1 MKTSSAISISFLFG
15 CLRTLIG
22 AGVTVNYDTNP
33 DAIAHFEGKYV
44 LNPHKATVYIC
55 CRQVKFLVK
64 GRMHSLDQLWV
75 YDGVATD
82 VETQKKLLIKHY
94 YHVGTINDALRLA
107 MIDYLTSLGILADI
121 PCTIPTYSYP
131 LLSSCAPGDSISCD
145 QTCSFSCRTL
155 GFQLVGSAQVQCCN
169 NGSFIPT
176 VPSCQANSCV
186 VSTSSITEHLI
197 VKKGNCAAGQRV
209 EVDIGCEFSCD
220 VGYRL
225 SGSAV
230 STCGRD
236 GTFSPP
242 FPTCM
247 VDSCLVNP
255 SWITDH
261 LVVRTENCLAGSRV
275 VIDAQCEFSCDVG
288 FRLSGSNMSTC
299 GSDGSFSSPFPTCI
313 VDSCLVSPS
322 WITDHLV
329 VARGKC
335 LANHRVDI
343 ETKCEFACEEG
354 YHLLGSDSSTCGSD
368 GRFSSPFPK
377 CASAS
382 TPNSHVT
389 SCASLKHVTDV
400 TTTDSNAVSHRTD
413 KNDGVHS
420 NQRGKSWLPYLAFLS
435 LVFLV
440 IPLAIYIRKRSCV
453 PTDYQPLDN
462 SQECALS
469 NISPDVDGYYK
480 HEHVTPATPTREQL
494 DPSECYCMS
503 LRNKGIVFVLN
514 NNDYVDRGVRKGSE
528 IDVINVTHVFNEIG
542 YTPVVK
548 QNLTAQEIRGALA
561 EVKRTIRKIHTSVV
575 LVFMS
580 HGVQEGIYGSDGVVI
595 SVEDIKEMFSGK
607 NCPSLIG
614 KPKIFF
620 FQACRGNKLT
630 TSATDD
636 RPLSVV
642 STSHDVENAAGILN
656 ALVKETEGIDPARD
670 SELRTL
676 STGSTATDRLAARG
690 ELQTLSTGSA
700 ATDRLPALETDGVP
714 DNADMYIAHAT
725 SEGYFAIRD
734 RVNGSW
740 FIQALCE
747 ELITGAHLYDL
758 DTIMTKVA
766 KRVKKLKGEI
776 EYKGYKHVTYQTPQ
790 AIKQGIEKK
799 IYFLP
804 KYPPLR
810 RHMPAERNN
819 NAPRRQTSQ
828 TRLI

>member
-1 MKTSSAISISFLFG
+1 MKISSAISMSILIG
-15 CLRTLIG
+15 CLETLNG
-22 AGVTVNYDTNP
+22 AGPVQYVTDP
-33 DAIAHFEGKYV
+33 DAISHFEGKFV
-44 LNPHKATVYIC
+44 LNPHKATVDIC
-55 CRQVKFLVK
+55 CRLIKFLVK
-64 GRMHSLDQLWV
+64 GRVNSLGELWI

-82 VETQKKLLIKHY
+82 VETQKKLLVNHY
-94 YHVGTINDALRLA
+94 YHVSTTYDALRLA

-121 PCTIPTYSYP
+121 PCTIPTFSYP
-131 LLSSCAPGDSISCD
+131 LLSSCAPGDGISCD
-145 QTCSFSCRTL
+145 QTCSFSCRTP
-155 GFQLVGSAQVQCCN
+155 GFQLVGSAQVKCCN
-169 NGSFIPT
+169 NGSFTPN
-176 VPSCQANSCV
+176 VPSCQADSCV
-186 VSTSSITEHLI
+186 VSTLSMTEHLI

-225 SGSAV
+225 SSSTV

-236 GTFSPP
+236 GIFSPP
-242 FPTCM
+242 FPNCI

-255 SWITDH
+255 SWITGH
-261 LVVRTENCLAGSRV
+261 LVVQTENCLAGSRID
-275 VIDAQCEFSCDVG
+275 IDAQCEFSCDVG

-299 GSDGSFSSPFPTCI
+299 GSDGSFSLPFPTCI
-313 VDSCLVSPS
+313 V
-322 WITDHLV
+322 
-329 VARGKC
+329 
-335 LANHRVDI
+335 
-343 ETKCEFACEEG
+343 
-354 YHLLGSDSSTCGSD
+354 
-368 GRFSSPFPK
+368 
-377 CASAS
+377 AS
-382 TPNSHVT
+382 TPRHSSTSHV
-389 SCASLKHVTDV
+389 SSSAPGPPKHVTDFP
-400 TTTDSNAVSHRTD
+400 TTDSNAVSLRTD
-413 KNDGVHS
+413 KNDDVHS
-420 NQRGKSWLPYLAFLS
+420 NQRGKSWLPSLAFLS

-440 IPLAIYIRKRSCV
+440 IPIAICVTKRSRV
-453 PTDYQPLDN
+453 VENYQPLDN

-480 HEHVTPATPTREQL
+480 HEHVTPATPTTEQL
-494 DPSECYCMS
+494 DPNECYCMS

-514 NNDYVDRGVRKGSE
+514 NNNYVDRGVRKGSE

-548 QNLTAQEIRGALA
+548 QNLTGQEIIGALA
-561 EVKRTIRKIHTSVV
+561 EVKRAIRKIHTSVV

-595 SVEDIKEMFSGK
+595 TVEEIKEMFSGK
-607 NCPSLIG
+607 NCPALIG

-630 TSATDD
+630 KSATDD
-636 RPLSVV
+636 RTLSVV
-642 STSHDVENAAGILN
+642 PTSHNLDDGGVLN
-656 ALVKETEGIDPARD
+656 TTVKETEGIDPARD
-670 SELRTL
+670 SELQTL
-676 STGSTATDRLAARG
+676 CTGSTATERLAV
-690 ELQTLSTGSA
+690 
-700 ATDRLPALETDGVP
+700 LETDGVP

-776 EYKGYKHVTYQTPQ
+776 EYNGYKHITYQTPQ

-804 KYPPLR
+804 KYPPLQR
-810 RHMPAERNN
+810 RMAVERNN
-819 NAPRRQTSQ
+819 NAVKRQTSQ
-828 TRLI
+828 TRLV

>member
-1 MKTSSAISISFLFG
+1 
-15 CLRTLIG
+15 
-22 AGVTVNYDTNP
+22 
-33 DAIAHFEGKYV
+33 
-44 LNPHKATVYIC
+44 
-55 CRQVKFLVK
+55 
-64 GRMHSLDQLWV
+64 
-75 YDGVATD
+75 
-82 VETQKKLLIKHY
+82 
-94 YHVGTINDALRLA
+94 
-107 MIDYLTSLGILADI
+107 MIDYLTSLGILHDK

-131 LLSSCAPGDSISCD
+131 LLSTCAPGDSISCE
-145 QTCSFSCRTL
+145 QTCSFSCRTP
-155 GFQLVGSAQVQCCN
+155 GFQLVGSPQIQCCN
-169 NGSFIPT
+169 NGSFAPN
-176 VPSCQANSCV
+176 VPSCQADSCV
-186 VSTSSITEHLI
+186 VSTSSMTKHLI
-197 VKKGNCAAGQRV
+197 VSKGNCAAGQRV
-209 EVDIGCEFSCD
+209 DVDIGCEFSCD

-225 SGSAV
+225 SGSTV

-242 FPTCM
+242 FPTCI

-261 LVVRTENCLAGSRV
+261 LIVQTGNCLAGSRID
-275 VIDAQCEFSCDVG
+275 IDAQCEFSCDVG
-288 FRLSGSNMSTC
+288 FRLSGSNTSTC
-299 GSDGSFSSPFPTCI
+299 GNDGSFSSPFPTCI
-313 VDSCLVSPS
+313 ADSCLVSPS
-322 WITDHLV
+322 SITDHLV
-329 VARGKC
+329 VVPDKC
-335 LANHRVDI
+335 HANRRVDI
-343 ETKCEFACEEG
+343 ETRCEFSCEEG
-354 YHLLGSDSSTCGSD
+354 YHLSGSDFSTCTNDGS
-368 GRFSSPFPK
+368 FSSPFPT
-377 CASAS
+377 CAIAS
-382 TPNSHVT
+382 TPRQSPTSHAI
-389 SCASLKHVTDV
+389 SSASPKHVTDV
-400 TTTDSNAVSHRTD
+400 PTTDSNPVSHVTD
-413 KNDGVHS
+413 KNHS
-420 NQRGKSWLPYLAFLS
+420 AHNNLRGKSWLPYLAFLS

-440 IPLAIYIRKRSCV
+440 IPIAIYIRRRLRV
-453 PTDYQPLDN
+453 VTNYQPLDN
-462 SQECALS
+462 SQECVLP

-514 NNDYVDRGVRKGSE
+514 NNNYVDRGVRKGSE
-528 IDVINVTHVFNEIG
+528 IDIINVTHVFNEIG

-548 QNLTAQEIRGALA
+548 QNLTGQEIIGALA
-561 EVKRTIRKIHTSVV
+561 EVKKAIRKIHTSVV

-595 SVEDIKEMFSGK
+595 TVEDIKEMFSGK
-607 NCPSLIG
+607 NCPALIG

-630 TSATDD
+630 KSATDD
-636 RPLSVV
+636 RTLSVV
-642 STSHDVENAAGILN
+642 PTSHNLEDGGFLN
-656 ALVKETEGIDPARD
+656 TLAKETEGIDPARD
-670 SELRTL
+670 SELQTL
-676 STGSTATDRLAARG
+676 NTGSTATDRLEARG
-690 ELQTLSTGSA
+690 ELQTLSTGNT
-700 ATDRLPALETDGVP
+700 ATNCLAALETDGVP

-776 EYKGYKHVTYQTPQ
+776 EYNGYKHITYQTPQ

-819 NAPRRQTSQ
+819 NAVKRQTSQ
-828 TRLI
+828 TRLV

>member
-1 MKTSSAISISFLFG
+1 MT
-15 CLRTLIG
+15 
-22 AGVTVNYDTNP
+22 DP
-33 DAIAHFEGKYV
+33 DAISHFEGKFV
-44 LNPHKATVYIC
+44 LNPHKATADIC
-55 CRQVKFLVK
+55 CRQIKFLVK
-64 GRMHSLDQLWV
+64 GRVNSLGQLWI

-82 VETQKKLLIKHY
+82 VETQKKLLVNHY
-94 YHVGTINDALRLA
+94 YHVSTTYDALRLA

-121 PCTIPTYSYP
+121 PCTIPTFPYP

-145 QTCSFSCRTL
+145 QTCSFSCRTP
-155 GFQLVGSAQVQCCN
+155 GFQLVGNARVKCCN
-169 NGSFIPT
+169 NGSFRPN
-176 VPSCQANSCV
+176 VPSCQADSCV
-186 VSTSSITEHLI
+186 VSTSSMTEHLI
-197 VKKGNCAAGQRV
+197 VSKGNCAAGQRV
-209 EVDIGCEFSCD
+209 EVDIGCKFSCD

-242 FPTCM
+242 FPTCI

-261 LVVRTENCLAGSRV
+261 LVVQTGNCLARSRID
-275 VIDAQCEFSCDVG
+275 IDAQCEFSCNVG
-288 FRLSGSNMSTC
+288 FYLSGSNTSTC

-313 VDSCLVSPS
+313 V
-322 WITDHLV
+322 
-329 VARGKC
+329 
-335 LANHRVDI
+335 
-343 ETKCEFACEEG
+343 
-354 YHLLGSDSSTCGSD
+354 
-368 GRFSSPFPK
+368 
-377 CASAS
+377 AS
-382 TPNSHVT
+382 TPRQSST
-389 SCASLKHVTDV
+389 SQVISSAPPKHVTDFP
-400 TTTDSNAVSHRTD
+400 TTDSNAVSLRTD
-413 KNDGVHS
+413 KNDDVHS
-420 NQRGKSWLPYLAFLS
+420 NQRGKSWLPSLAFLS

-440 IPLAIYIRKRSCV
+440 IPIAICVRKRLRV
-453 PTDYQPLDN
+453 VKNYQPLDN
-462 SQECALS
+462 SQECASS
-469 NISPDVDGYYK
+469 NICPDVDGYYK
-480 HEHVTPATPTREQL
+480 HEHVTPAAPTREQL

-514 NNDYVDRGVRKGSE
+514 NNNYVDRGVRKGSE

-542 YTPVVK
+542 YIPVVK
-548 QNLTAQEIRGALA
+548 QNLTGQEILGALA
-561 EVKRTIRKIHTSVV
+561 EVKRATRKIHTSVV

-580 HGVQEGIYGSDGVVI
+580 HGIQEGIYGSDGVVI
-595 SVEDIKEMFSGK
+595 TVEEIKEMFSGK
-607 NCPSLIG
+607 NCPALIG

-630 TSATDD
+630 KSATDD
-636 RPLSVV
+636 RTLSVIP
-642 STSHDVENAAGILN
+642 TSHNLDDEGFLN
-656 ALVKETEGIDPARD
+656 TFAKETEGIDPARVN
-670 SELRTL
+670 ELQNL
-676 STGSTATDRLAARG
+676 STASTARNH
-690 ELQTLSTGSA
+690 
-700 ATDRLPALETDGVP
+700 LPALETDGVP

-776 EYKGYKHVTYQTPQ
+776 EYNGNKHITYQTPQ

-804 KYPPLR
+804 KYPPLQR
-810 RHMPAERNN
+810 RMVVERNN
-819 NAPRRQTSQ
+819 NAVERQTSQ
-828 TRLI
+828 TRLV